1 MDPIADM
8 LIMLKNASIARKESV
23 IISYSNLKQAIIDCL
38 VKQGFV
44 ESTEK
49 KNQKGFPQIEIGL
62 KYENDKPK
70 IKGVKRISK
79 LSRRIYIGSQDI
91 KPVKQGYGIVVLS
104 TPKGIMAG
112 KEARK
117 ELVGGEV
124 LFEIW

>member
-1 MDPIADM
+1 MDPISNM

-23 IISYSNLKQAIIDCL
+23 IVPYSNLKQSIIDCL
-38 VKQGFV
+38 IKQGFV
-44 ESTEK
+44 ESAEK

-62 KYENDKPK
+62 KYENGKPK
-70 IKGVKRISK
+70 IKDIKRISK
-79 LSRRIYIGSQDI
+79 LSRRIYFGFQDI